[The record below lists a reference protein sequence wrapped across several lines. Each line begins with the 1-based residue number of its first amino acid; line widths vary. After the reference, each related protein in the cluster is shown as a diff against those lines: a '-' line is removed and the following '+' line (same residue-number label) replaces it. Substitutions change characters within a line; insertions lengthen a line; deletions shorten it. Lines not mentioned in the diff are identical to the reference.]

1 MSRRSE
7 RVANLIRNT
16 IGQLLLTKLSDP
28 RVDPA
33 LTSITRVEVP
43 EDLLTARVYVS
54 VVGSD
59 ARQRAAVRALRH
71 ASGYIQELMMREIK
85 LRNTPVLDFVLD
97 MKFKQTLQTYR
108 LIDQAMAEI
117 RRKDAAQARQAG
129 SATDDQAAAD
139 GQDEKP

>member
-16 IGQLLLTKLSDP
+16 VGQLLLTKLSDP
-28 RVDPA
+28 RIDPA

-59 ARQRAAVRALRH
+59 AEQRDAVRALRH
-71 ASGYIQELMMREIK
+71 ASGYIQELMMRQVQ

-97 MKFKQTLQTYR
+97 VKFKKTLQTYR

-117 RRKDAAQARQAG
+117 REKESQTHNQAG
-129 SATDDQAAAD
+129 QDGEDDTR
-139 GQDEKP
+139 